1 MNGIQRGLELA
12 SDERDLVRRC
22 LAREERAYR
31 ELIRRYQ
38 TPVVNLAWRITGSPE
53 DAAEVA
59 QETFIRVLRSLHT
72 YDPERP
78 LKTWLFKIAA
88 NLALDAIRRRKRRP
102 VSIEDLFGEDEGP
115 LLEAVEPGP
124 GPDAQLML
132 DRSVERFDQLVR
144 EMPEHY
150 QAILYLR
157 YREDLAYEEIAETLS
172 IPLGTVKVRLHRA
185 HEILRRKLSA
195 RGKRS

>member
-1 MNGIQRGLELA
+1 MSE
-12 SDERDLVRRC
+12 ERDLVRRC

-38 TPVVNLAWRITGSPE
+38 TPVVNLAWRITGNPD

-88 NLALDAIRRRKRRP
+88 NLALDSIRRRKRRP
-102 VSIEDLFGEDEGP
+102 VSIQDLFDEDEGP
-115 LLEAVEPGP
+115 APEPVEPGP
-124 GPDAQLML
+124 GPEAML
-132 DRSVERFDQLVR
+132 QVRRSAERFDELVQ

-157 YREDLAYEEIAETLS
+157 YREDLAYEEIADALD

-195 RGKRS
+195 RGAQGTKP

>member
-1 MNGIQRGLELA
+1 MSE
-12 SDERDLVRRC
+12 ERDLVRRC

-38 TPVVNLAWRITGSPE
+38 MPVVNLAWRITGNPE

-102 VSIEDLFGEDEGP
+102 VSIQDLFEEDEGRIP
-115 LLEAVEPGP
+115 EPVEPGP
-124 GPDAQLML
+124 GPEAQLL
-132 DRSVERFDQLVR
+132 AQRSAERFDEMVQ

-150 QAILYLR
+150 QAILFLR
-157 YREDLAYEEIAETLS
+157 YREDMAYEEIADTLG

-185 HEILRRKLSA
+185 HEILRRKVAA
-195 RGKRS
+195 RGARGTKS

>member
-1 MNGIQRGLELA
+1 L

-38 TPVVNLAWRITGSPE
+38 APVVNLAWRITGNPE
-53 DAAEVA
+53 DAAEVG

-78 LKTWLFKIAA
+78 LKTWMFKIAA

-102 VSIEDLFGEDEGP
+102 VSIQDLFDEDEGP
-115 LLEAVEPGP
+115 PLDPADPGP
-124 GPDAQLML
+124 GPDQLHET
-132 DRSVERFDQLVR
+132 RQSGERFDELVR

-150 QAILYLR
+150 QAILFLR
-157 YREDLAYEEIAETLS
+157 YREDLAYEEIAETLG

-185 HEILRRKLSA
+185 HEILRRKLSV
-195 RGKRS
+195 RGAKP

>member
-1 MNGIQRGLELA
+1 M

-38 TPVVNLAWRITGSPE
+38 TPVVNLAWRITGNPE

-88 NLALDAIRRRKRRP
+88 NLALDSIRRRKRRP
-102 VSIEDLFGEDEGP
+102 VSIQDLFEEDEGP
-115 LLEAVEPGP
+115 LLEAVEPSP
-124 GPDAQLML
+124 GPDAQLHIQH
-132 DRSVERFDQLVR
+132 SVERFDELVQ

-157 YREDLAYEEIAETLS
+157 YREDLAYEEIADALD

-185 HEILRRKLSA
+185 HEILRRKLTA
-195 RGKRS
+195 RGARGTKP

>member
-1 MNGIQRGLELA
+1 M

-38 TPVVNLAWRITGSPE
+38 TPVVNLAWRITGNPD
-53 DAAEVA
+53 DAAEVG

-88 NLALDAIRRRKRRP
+88 NLALDSIRRRKRRP
-102 VSIEDLFGEDEGP
+102 VSIQDLFEEDEAP
-115 LLEAVEPGP
+115 ALEAVDPGP
-124 GPDAQLML
+124 GPDQML
-132 DRSVERFDQLVR
+132 QTGQSRERFDELVR

-150 QAILYLR
+150 QAILFLR
-157 YREDLAYEEIAETLS
+157 YREDLAYEEIAEALG

-185 HEILRRKLSA
+185 HEILRRKLTA
-195 RGKRS
+195 RGAKS

>member
-1 MNGIQRGLELA
+1 MA

-31 ELIRRYQ
+31 ELVRQYQ
-38 TPVVNLAWRITGSPE
+38 TPVVNLAWRITGNSD

-88 NLALDAIRRRKRRP
+88 NLALDSLRRRKRRP
-102 VSIEDLFGEDEGP
+102 VPIEDLFDEDEGP
-115 LLEAVEPGP
+115 LLEAVEPGL
-124 GPDAQLML
+124 GPDAQLSL
-132 DRSVERFDQLVR
+132 GQSAERFDALVQ
-144 EMPEHY
+144 ELPEHY

-157 YREDLAYEEIAETLS
+157 YREDLAYEEIAETLRV
-172 IPLGTVKVRLHRA
+172 PLGTVKVRLHRA
-185 HEILRRKLSA
+185 HQILRRKLTA
-195 RGKRS
+195 RGTRP

>member
-1 MNGIQRGLELA
+1 L
-12 SDERDLVRRC
+12 SDERDLVLRC
-22 LAREERAYR
+22 LGREERAYR

-38 TPVVNLAWRITGSPE
+38 TPVVNLAWRITGNPD

-102 VSIEDLFGEDEGP
+102 VAIQDLFDEDEGP
-115 LLEAVEPGP
+115 MLEAVEPGP
-124 GPDAQLML
+124 GPDALLQVE
-132 DRSVERFDQLVR
+132 RSGERFDQLVS

-157 YREDLAYEEIAETLS
+157 YREDLAYEEIAETLG

-185 HEILRRKLSA
+185 HEILRRKLTA
-195 RGKRS
+195 RGSKP

>member
-1 MNGIQRGLELA
+1 L

-38 TPVVNLAWRITGSPE
+38 TPVVSLAWRITGNPD
-53 DAAEVA
+53 DAAEVG

-88 NLALDAIRRRKRRP
+88 NLALDVIRRRKRRP
-102 VSIEDLFGEDEGP
+102 VSIQDLFDEDEGP
-115 LLEAVEPGP
+115 MLEAVEPGP
-124 GPDAQLML
+124 GPDAQLL
-132 DRSVERFDQLVR
+132 VERSGERFDELVS
-144 EMPEHY
+144 EMPAHY
-150 QAILYLR
+150 QAILFLR
-157 YREDLAYEEIAETLS
+157 YREDLAYEEIAETLG

-185 HEILRRKLSA
+185 HEILRRKLIA
-195 RGKRS
+195 RGSKP